1 MSRTRAT
8 VSSIG
13 LMALATLACMPYRPD
28 QTSEAEDKARAKLA
42 HRCSVYSSEYQKF
55 RAKSGYTRFKSSGE
69 DEVFAIAYIAGD
81 FDLDGTVK
89 VDGVTPVK
97 YSVKSLEPNC
107 GTTEPGIAIVAK
119 CLAGKGPAQVE
130 LTYKAKSAEKTVTMV
145 ANDGYDLFSY
155 TYMDSDI
162 KLGERVQR
170 TRKVRPSITKLN
182 DPKLDLVVVD
192 RWNGQV
198 TYFYFE

>member
-1 MSRTRAT
+1 MNRTRVI
-8 VSSIG
+8 VSCIG
-13 LMALATLACMPYRPD
+13 LIALATLACMPYRPD
-28 QTSEAEDKARAKLA
+28 QTSEAEDKARAKLG
-42 HRCSVYSSEYQKF
+42 HRCMVYSSEYQKHRF
-55 RAKSGYTRFKSSGE
+55 KAGYTKFRSSQ
-69 DEVFAIAYIAGD
+69 DREVIAIAYISGE
-81 FDLDGTVK
+81 FELDGTVK

-107 GTTEPGIAIVAK
+107 GTTNPGIAIVAT
-119 CLAGKGPAQVE
+119 CLAGKGPAQVK
-130 LTYKAKSAEKTVTMV
+130 LTYETKSAEKTVTMV

-155 TYMDSDI
+155 TYMDSKI
-162 KLGERVQR
+162 TLGDRIQR